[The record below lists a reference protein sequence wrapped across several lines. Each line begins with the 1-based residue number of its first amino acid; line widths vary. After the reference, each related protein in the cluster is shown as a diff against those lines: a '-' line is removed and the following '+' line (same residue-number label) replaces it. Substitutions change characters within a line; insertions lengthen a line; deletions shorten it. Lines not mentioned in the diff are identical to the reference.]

1 MNNHLI
7 IGLGGTGGRII
18 RALRKIIYQEFRRLQ
33 PPGLNLA
40 YLYVDS
46 DDEMMALDDPRWK
59 ILGHSVQ
66 LGIDSQLHIQGAD
79 LEERLN
85 NIHNYPGIKEWIGN
99 RDDWKDILRS
109 FAGGRVYGGQKR
121 RLGRF
126 LLACNIDAF
135 INQLT
140 LQVNQLQHLS
150 NQADVTFHICC
161 GLAGGTG
168 SGSVIDTIV
177 QIRKHYPYSSQGLTY
192 PLLVYAYLPEK
203 NPNPKWDTG
212 NYQANG
218 YAALMELNALSAG
231 RWDPHD
237 LTSGGPV
244 VAGVAFNGLYLF
256 TNQNE
261 KNVMV
266 GVENEIPQIVA
277 DFLYQKIIAVRNV
290 AWTSLAFLEDAQNG
304 DSTPETAPIPNSRLP
319 ERAKRFLTF
328 GINRIAIPEEEIKEY
343 LTYHFA
349 HQATL
354 QLQFNHWD
362 DSVGFVDYPK
372 KTAVAEMVLQPAIQA
387 KWLITDEHFCL
398 SKGILASDIDKKWN
412 SLDEEWQLI
421 TPHLKEVAN
430 NSDKNERLERLE
442 KLFQKRFEQ
451 DFRSRQVG
459 DIGGVENFY
468 RLKQAAQKLMATE
481 IAQRIEAELFADWN
495 NGTQAL
501 HEITQLIAAVI
512 NSLKER
518 KRYLAQQI
526 TNRDNQLRGA
536 NKQIALIKNQWL
548 NKGWLTNTRKLFDN
562 QAENLKDSYRAK
574 TWIIALHFADK
585 LIDELIHELNSLQA
599 QLLKVT
605 NILGEAIKEFTTLIE
620 QRLNDN
626 SSLPNQQPTRL
637 YDPNL
642 IKSITKQ
649 LTSDEALQRTST
661 TTVRNEIISKLGKQP
676 NFLKLTQL
684 SRATVLDTLVITSAN
699 NAQLGHDQFI
709 PNSKERLFGVNILD
723 KLQEQYDGQ
732 TLRWYVAEL
741 VKYACNY
748 LNFDN
753 AEIQKSGLGI
763 PSTPTKFSR
772 FTVILPQAPQQANFV
787 TQLKAVFRQSYSG
800 EIEFLESDVKPNE
813 IVMINI
819 TNLFPLRFVTQ
830 VNFLRQKY
838 LTRLNQPDS
847 IRAKL
852 ELHLEG
858 DGSQFPS
865 LFVPSSEEIKQQV
878 IPYLLLAKVMNLIIQ
893 SADVNTGPSRFLL
906 PQQDEE
912 GFDQEPIDLG
922 ENFITAYEQLDLS
935 HFDPIKQQVQTLLE
949 TEYRHRDQRNHLKTA
964 ILEEVNRFKQN
975 EGHNDIKSQL
985 YQVVNEGGKAAV
997 KILKQG

>member
-85 NIHNYPGIKEWIGN
+85 NIHNYPGIKAWIGN

-135 INQLT
+135 ISQLT

-212 NYQANG
+212 NYQSNG

-244 VAGVAFNGLYLF
+244 AGGVAFNGLYLF

-349 HQATL
+349 HQAAL

-372 KTAVAEMVLQPAIQA
+372 TTAVAEVVLQPAIQA
-387 KWLITDEHFCL
+387 KWLITDEHLCL

-412 SLDEEWQLI
+412 SLDEEWQSI
-421 TPHLKEVAN
+421 TPHLKEVASN
-430 NSDKNERLERLE
+430 GEKNERLERLE

-468 RLKQAAQKLMATE
+468 RLKQPAQKIMAKE
-481 IAQRIEAELFADWN
+481 IVQRIEEELFTDWK

-501 HEITQLIAAVI
+501 QEITQLVAALI
-512 NSLKER
+512 TSLKER

-605 NILGEAIKEFTTLIE
+605 NTLSEAIKEFTTLIE

-626 SSLPNQQPTRL
+626 SALPNQQPTRL

-676 NFLKLTQL
+676 NFFKLTQL
-684 SRATVLDTLVITSAN
+684 NRATVLDTLVITSAN
-699 NAQLGHDQFI
+699 NAQLGHDQLI

-723 KLQEQYDGQ
+723 KLQERYDGQ

-748 LNFDN
+748 LSFDN

-772 FTVILPQAPQQANFV
+772 FTVILPQAPQQANFIA
-787 TQLKAVFRQSYSG
+787 QLKAVFRQSYSG

-838 LTRLNQPDS
+838 LSRLSQPDS
-847 IRAKL
+847 VRAKL

-893 SADVNTGPSRFLL
+893 SEDVKTGPSQFFL
-906 PQQDEE
+906 PQKDEE

-922 ENFITAYEQLDLS
+922 ENFIESYEQLDLS
-935 HFDPIKQQVQTLLE
+935 HLEPLKQQVQALLDS
-949 TEYRHRDQRNHLKTA
+949 EYRHRDQRNHLKTA
-964 ILEEVNRFKQN
+964 ILEEVNRIKQN
-975 EGHNDIKSQL
+975 ECHNDIKSQL

>member
-85 NIHNYPGIKEWIGN
+85 NIHNYPGIKAWIGN

-135 INQLT
+135 ISQLT

-212 NYQANG
+212 NYQSNG

-244 VAGVAFNGLYLF
+244 AGGVAFNGLYLF

-349 HQATL
+349 HQAAL

-372 KTAVAEMVLQPAIQA
+372 TTAVAEVVLQPAIQA
-387 KWLITDEHFCL
+387 KWLITDEHLCL

-412 SLDEEWQLI
+412 SLDEEWQSI
-421 TPHLKEVAN
+421 TPHLKEVASN
-430 NSDKNERLERLE
+430 GEKNQPAPESVTTPMPDSPPADQGPDVSTDGASKPAPSDT
-442 KLFQKRFEQ
+442 
-451 DFRSRQVG
+451 
-459 DIGGVENFY
+459 GG
-468 RLKQAAQKLMATE
+468 ATE
-481 IAQRIEAELFADWN
+481 APMD
-495 NGTQAL
+495 
-501 HEITQLIAAVI
+501 
-512 NSLKER
+512 S
-518 KRYLAQQI
+518 
-526 TNRDNQLRGA
+526 
-536 NKQIALIKNQWL
+536 
-548 NKGWLTNTRKLFDN
+548 KG
-562 QAENLKDSYRAK
+562 QS
-574 TWIIALHFADK
+574 
-585 LIDELIHELNSLQA
+585 
-599 QLLKVT
+599 
-605 NILGEAIKEFTTLIE
+605 
-620 QRLNDN
+620 
-626 SSLPNQQPTRL
+626 
-637 YDPNL
+637 
-642 IKSITKQ
+642 
-649 LTSDEALQRTST
+649 
-661 TTVRNEIISKLGKQP
+661 
-676 NFLKLTQL
+676 
-684 SRATVLDTLVITSAN
+684 
-699 NAQLGHDQFI
+699 
-709 PNSKERLFGVNILD
+709 
-723 KLQEQYDGQ
+723 Q
-732 TLRWYVAEL
+732 TE
-741 VKYACNY
+741 
-748 LNFDN
+748 
-753 AEIQKSGLGI
+753 
-763 PSTPTKFSR
+763 
-772 FTVILPQAPQQANFV
+772 
-787 TQLKAVFRQSYSG
+787 
-800 EIEFLESDVKPNE
+800 
-813 IVMINI
+813 
-819 TNLFPLRFVTQ
+819 
-830 VNFLRQKY
+830 
-838 LTRLNQPDS
+838 
-847 IRAKL
+847 
-852 ELHLEG
+852 
-858 DGSQFPS
+858 
-865 LFVPSSEEIKQQV
+865 
-878 IPYLLLAKVMNLIIQ
+878 
-893 SADVNTGPSRFLL
+893 
-906 PQQDEE
+906 
-912 GFDQEPIDLG
+912 
-922 ENFITAYEQLDLS
+922 
-935 HFDPIKQQVQTLLE
+935 
-949 TEYRHRDQRNHLKTA
+949 
-964 ILEEVNRFKQN
+964 
-975 EGHNDIKSQL
+975 
-985 YQVVNEGGKAAV
+985 
-997 KILKQG
+997 

>member
-1 MNNHLI
+1 MKNHLI

-18 RALRKIIYQEFRRLQ
+18 RAVRKIIYQEFRRLQ
-33 PPGLNLA
+33 PTELNLA

-46 DDEMMALDDPRWK
+46 DDEMMALDDPSWK
-59 ILGHSVQ
+59 ILGYSVQ

-85 NIHNYPGIKEWIGN
+85 NLHNYPGIKAWIGN

-140 LQVNQLQHLS
+140 LQVNHLQRIS

-177 QIRKHYPYSSQGLTY
+177 QIRKYYPYSSQGLTY

-237 LTSGGPV
+237 LTSGEQI
-244 VAGVAFNGLYLF
+244 ACGVAFNGLYLF

-261 KNVMV
+261 KNVIV
-266 GVENEIPQIVA
+266 GIENEIPQIVA

-349 HQATL
+349 YQAAL

-362 DSVGFVDYPK
+362 DSIGFVDYPK
-372 KTAVAEMVLQPAIQA
+372 TTTVAEMVLQPTIQA
-387 KWLITDEHFCL
+387 KWLITDEHLCL

-430 NSDKNERLERLE
+430 NSEKDERLERLE

-451 DFRSRQVG
+451 DFRSRNAG

-468 RLKQAAQKLMATE
+468 RLKPAAQKLMAKA
-481 IAQRIEAELFADWN
+481 IAQRIEAELFTDWK

-501 HEITQLIAAVI
+501 QEITQLVAALIV
-512 NSLKER
+512 SLKER

-536 NKQIALIKNQWL
+536 NKQIALIKNQWF
-548 NKGWLTNTRKLFDN
+548 NKSWLTNTRKLFDN

-605 NILGEAIKEFTTLIE
+605 NLLNEAIQEFTTLIE

-626 SSLPNQQPTRL
+626 SSLPNQQSTRL

-649 LTSDEALQRTST
+649 LISDEALQRTST

-676 NFLKLTQL
+676 NFFKLTQL

-723 KLQEQYDGQ
+723 KLPERYDGQ

-748 LNFDN
+748 LSFDN

-763 PSTPTKFSR
+763 PATPTKFSR
-772 FTVILPQAPQQANFV
+772 FTVILPQAPQQANFIA
-787 TQLKAVFRQSYSG
+787 QLKAVFRQSYSG

-838 LTRLNQPDS
+838 LSRLSQPDS
-847 IRAKL
+847 ARAKL

-865 LFVPSSEEIKQQV
+865 LFVPSSEEIKQQA

-893 SADVNTGPSRFLL
+893 SEDVNTGPSQFFL
-906 PQQDEE
+906 PQPDEE

-922 ENFITAYEQLDLS
+922 ENFIESYEQLDLS
-935 HFDPIKQQVQTLLE
+935 HLELIKQQVQTLLDS
-949 TEYRHRDQRNHLKTA
+949 EYRHRNQRNQLKTA
-964 ILEEVNRFKQN
+964 ILEEVNRIKQH
-975 EGHNDIKSQL
+975 ECHNDIKNQL
-985 YQVVNEGGKAAV
+985 YQVANEGGKAAV
-997 KILKQG
+997 KILKQV

>member
-18 RALRKIIYQEFRRLQ
+18 RALRKIIYQEFRTIHPQ
-33 PPGLNLA
+33 EVNIA
-40 YLYVDS
+40 YLYIDS

-66 LGIDSQLHIQGAD
+66 LGIDSQLLIQGAD

-99 RDDWKDILRS
+99 RGDWKDILRS

-126 LLACNIDAF
+126 LLACNIEAF

-140 LQVNQLQHLS
+140 LQVNHLQRIS
-150 NQADVTFHICC
+150 NQAEVTFHICC

-177 QIRKHYPYSSQGLTY
+177 QLRKHYPYSNQGLTY

-231 RWDPHD
+231 RFDPTD
-237 LTSGGPV
+237 LMGGKPV
-244 VAGVAFNGLYLF
+244 ACGVAFNGLYLF

-261 KNVMV
+261 KNVIV

-277 DFLYQKIIAVRNV
+277 DFLYQKIVAVSKV

-304 DSTPETAPIPNSRLP
+304 DSTPETAAIPNSRLP
-319 ERAKRFLTF
+319 ERAKRLLTF

-349 HQATL
+349 RQAAL

-362 DSVGFVDYPK
+362 DSVGFVDYPR
-372 KTAVAEMVLQPAIQA
+372 KTAFEEIVLQPAIQA
-387 KWLITDEHFCL
+387 KWLITDEHLCL
-398 SKGILASDIDKKWN
+398 SKGILAADIDKKWN
-412 SLDEEWQLI
+412 TLDEEWQLI
-421 TPHLKEVAN
+421 TPHLKEVAY
-430 NSDKNERLERLE
+430 NSEKNERLERLE

-459 DIGGVENFY
+459 EVGGVDNFY
-468 RLKQAAQKLMATE
+468 RLKHASQKIMAKE
-481 IAQRIEAELFADWN
+481 ISQRIEEELFTDWN
-495 NGTQAL
+495 NGTQSIQ
-501 HEITQLIAAVI
+501 EVTQLVVALIT
-512 NSLKER
+512 SLKER
-518 KRYLAQQI
+518 KRHLAQQI
-526 TNRDNQLRGA
+526 TTRDNQLRGA
-536 NKQIALIKNQWL
+536 NKQIALTKNQWL
-548 NKGWLTNTRKLFDN
+548 NKGFLTNTRKLFDN
-562 QAENLKDSYRAK
+562 QAENLKESYRAK

-585 LIDELIHELNSLQA
+585 LVDELIHELNSLQA
-599 QLLKVT
+599 QLLKIT
-605 NILGEAIKEFTTLIE
+605 NTLSEAIKEFTTLIE

-626 SSLPNQQPTRL
+626 PSPYNEQPTRL

-642 IKSITKQ
+642 IKKVTKK
-649 LTSDEALQRTST
+649 LLSDDALQRTST
-661 TTVRNEIISKLGKQP
+661 TTVRNEIISKLGNQA
-676 NFLKLTQL
+676 NFFKLTQL
-684 SRATVLDTLVITSAN
+684 SRAMVLDTLVIASAN

-709 PNSKERLFGVNILD
+709 PDSKEKLFGVNILD
-723 KLQEQYDGQ
+723 KLQERYDEQ

-748 LNFDN
+748 LSFDN

-772 FTVILPQAPQQANFV
+772 FTVILPQAPQQINFV
-787 TQLKAVFRQSYSG
+787 TQLKAIFRQSYPG

-838 LTRLNQPDS
+838 LTRINQPDS
-847 IRAKL
+847 ARAKL
-852 ELHLEG
+852 ELHIEG

-865 LFVPSSEEIKQQV
+865 LFVPSTEEIKKQA

-893 SADVNTGPSRFLL
+893 SEDSNTGKRHFSL

-922 ENFITAYEQLDLS
+922 ENFIEAYEQLDLI
-935 HFDPIKQQVQTLLE
+935 HLEPIKQQVQTLLE
-949 TEYRHRDQRNHLKTA
+949 SEYRHRDKRNQLKTA
-964 ILEEVNRFKQN
+964 ILEEVNRIKQY
-975 EGHNDIKSQL
+975 ECHDDIKSQL

-997 KILKQG
+997 KILKLV